1 MWRMVPGLAALAL
14 AACADATSTVSGPDP
29 AAATAACAEA
39 TAEHVGKPVS
49 ALTAAWGG
57 ATPDGG
63 ATVDVTDAAGEPGE
77 RTHVCV
83 VRADGSLAA
92 LLHPDA

>member
-1 MWRMVPGLAALAL
+1 MATAA
-14 AACADATSTVSGPDP
+14 GPDP
-29 AAATAACAEA
+29 AAATPACAAA
-39 TAEHVGKPVS
+39 TAEHVGKPVEEV
-49 ALTAAWGG
+49 TAVWKGP
-57 ATPDGG
+57 TPDGG
-63 ATVDVTDAAGEPGE
+63 ATVDVTDAAGAPGE